1 MIFIVVPRGC
11 QFVYHALQLLANGLL
26 ANRWAPTLRNQQ
38 ARNRDNHMM
47 NISIF
52 EIIAP
57 ALAGILPVLM
67 AMPNSA
73 TSATMP
79 DVPERYIVTPQQ
91 FGAKAD
97 GVTDD
102 TDAIQKAIDT
112 VFGRGGGIVFFP
124 KGVYVLGKPPVTR
137 DRQGNNPNS
146 QIYIPTRDVAR
157 LKEDGSELANPEEH
171 NQQGGISLV
180 GECVPLS
187 TVGQYA
193 VHQTDPEQ
201 IKLVTRL
208 GAPFAGSV
216 LFSTYPNAHPAGSPV
231 AILGFSVPK
240 NSPFGFG
247 SGQTELKN
255 LTIRAHVEEEKGY
268 PTMSGINA
276 QSARSIVMAN
286 VNVDVDLP
294 LPKMKESLTDVV
306 GMIMPKVNCEMSYFV
321 NLGVYGFKYGY
332 IFGEH
337 SNGDAIYAAACT
349 HAFAFSGGSHIIC
362 LGLLTAQNCKYQ
374 VSSLDHSVLGH
385 PPGRAFLKIQAINIE
400 RNPQQI
406 PYDFN
411 YANFVNDPGNSLYG
425 SLTYHIV
432 TSRVGAD
439 NKSFIQTG
447 GSHLNCQPSY
457 SSL

>member
-1 MIFIVVPRGC
+1 MKKRLI
-11 QFVYHALQLLANGLL
+11 L
-26 ANRWAPTLRNQQ
+26 
-38 ARNRDNHMM
+38 
-47 NISIF
+47 
-52 EIIAP
+52 P
-57 ALAGILPVLM
+57 ALVGLFPVFMVL
-67 AMPNSA
+67 ANSA
-73 TSATMP
+73 TAAVIPEVP
-79 DVPERYIVTPQQ
+79 DKYIVTPQQ

-97 GVTDD
+97 GLTDD
-102 TDAIQKAIDT
+102 TEAIQRAIDT
-112 VFGRGGGIVFFP
+112 VFDRGGGIVFFP
-124 KGVYVLGKPPVTR
+124 KGVYVLSKAPVTR

-146 QIYIPTRDVAR
+146 QIYIPTREVAR
-157 LKEDGSELANPEEH
+157 LKTGGTELANPEEH
-171 NQQGGISLV
+171 NQQGGISLI
-180 GECVPLS
+180 GECVPMS

-216 LFSTYPNAHPAGSPV
+216 LFSTYTNTHADGSPV
-231 AILGFSVPK
+231 AIIGFSVPN

-255 LTIRAHVEEEKGY
+255 LTIRAHVEKDKGF
-268 PTMSGINA
+268 PTMSGLNA
-276 QSARSIVMAN
+276 QGARSIVMAN

-294 LPKMKESLTDVV
+294 LPQMKESPTDVA
-306 GMIMPKVNCEMSYFV
+306 GIILPKVNCEMSYFV

-337 SNGDAIYAAACT
+337 SNGDALYAATCT

-374 VSSLDHSVLGH
+374 VSSLGKSVLGH
-385 PPGRAFLKIQAINIE
+385 PQGRAFLKIQAINIE

-411 YANFVNDPGNSLYG
+411 YANFVNDPGNSLCG

-439 NKSFIQTG
+439 NKSFIQAG
-447 GSHLNCQPSY
+447 GRHLNCQPSC
-457 SSL
+457 SSTD

>member
-1 MIFIVVPRGC
+1 
-11 QFVYHALQLLANGLL
+11 
-26 ANRWAPTLRNQQ
+26 
-38 ARNRDNHMM
+38 MM
-47 NISIF
+47 KKSLF
-52 EIIAP
+52 RIIAP
-57 ALAGILPVLM
+57 SLACIFPVLM
-67 AMPNSA
+67 MPHPASSA
-73 TSATMP
+73 AIP
-79 DVPERYIVTPQQ
+79 DVPDKFIVIPQQ

-102 TDAIQKAIDT
+102 TEAIQEAINT

-146 QIYIPTRDVAR
+146 QIYIPTRDTAR
-157 LKEDGSELANPEEH
+157 LKPDSREIANLEEH
-171 NQQGGISLV
+171 HQQGGISLV
-180 GECVPLS
+180 GACVPLS

-201 IKLVTRL
+201 IKLVTQL
-208 GAPFAGSV
+208 GAPLAGSI
-216 LFSTYPNAHPAGSPV
+216 LFSTCTNAHPNGTPV
-231 AILGFSVPK
+231 AILGFSVPR

-255 LTIRAHVEEEKGY
+255 LTIRAHVEAGQGY
-268 PTMSGINA
+268 PTLSGINA
-276 QSARSIVMAN
+276 QCARSIVMAN

-294 LPKMKESLTDVV
+294 LPKMMEAPTDVA
-306 GMIMPKVNCEMSYFV
+306 GIILPKVNCELSYFV

-337 SNGDAIYAAACT
+337 SNGDAIYAATCT

-374 VSSLDHSVLGH
+374 VSSLGKSVLGH

-400 RNPQQI
+400 RNPQQM
-406 PYDFN
+406 PFDFN
-411 YANFVNDPGNSLYG
+411 YANFVNDPANLLCG

-439 NKSFIQTG
+439 NKSFVQIG
-447 GSHLNCQPSY
+447 GRHLKCQPSY
-457 SSL
+457 ASEE